1 MEQFYDGIDFDMS
14 SVAVRY
20 GKYDGEIDYRKIAEL
35 EETERN
41 KVIDALVEEFN
52 QKKEE
57 TGFFGKD
64 DIIYINRLYGNA
76 FKIDDNEIY
85 HLFFKNLDNSFKT
98 FKDIKKSGAIVMT
111 TIMNTV
117 YEYLGKFDGDM
128 KKRFALTESYFDE
141 NDNLVVPSIKT
152 MKNQNASVCVEY
164 SSLAHNL
171 WLLTGVKSYYV
182 LSKDAKFEGSDDGH
196 AFVIVEYG
204 GKCRLFDLAQGVGGP
219 IKDNPI
225 ELFENKKPLIINGMV
240 YANAKYAEEPE
251 KK

>member
-1 MEQFYDGIDFDMS
+1 MEKIYDGISFDMS
-14 SVAVRY
+14 SLAVRY

-35 EETERN
+35 EENERN
-41 KVIDALVEEFN
+41 KTVDKLVEEFN

-57 TGFFGKD
+57 TGFFGQD
-64 DIIYINRLYGNA
+64 DIIYINRLYGNS

-85 HLFFKNLDNSFKT
+85 HLFFKNLGNAFET
-98 FKDIKKSGAIVMT
+98 YKDTKKSGAIVMT

-128 KKRFALTESYFDE
+128 EKRFALTESYYDE
-141 NDNLVVPSIKT
+141 NDNMVVPSIRDL
-152 MKNQNASVCVEY
+152 KNQNASICVEY

-182 LSKDAKFEGSDDGH
+182 LSKDAKFEDTNDGH

-204 GKCRLFDLAQGVGGP
+204 GKFRLFDLAQGIGGQLN
-219 IKDNPI
+219 IDPI
-225 ELFENKKPLIINGMV
+225 ELFDNKKPLIINGMI
-240 YANAKYAEEPE
+240 YANARYVEEPE
-251 KK
+251 MK